1 MKARA
6 AFFALAVV
14 VLAASAFPRA
24 RSERRKF
31 FPQLRPGQTLDYLVS
46 FQSRRDINTQ
56 SNVIV
61 PNLPGAGSVTVL
73 ATLRVEVLP
82 SQHGLVR
89 LRTFLKPLSLAPGK
103 PSAQAPAP
111 SDISAVEFS
120 LDGGGSVSQIAGL
133 DSLPV
138 DQQAAWRE
146 WVARFAA
153 SLTFPKN
160 GVKAGDT
167 WESEE
172 PETAPSPIAG
182 LVWRKKS
189 QYVRDEPC
197 PEAHRA
203 AQGDFTE
210 AVSATQTCA
219 VILTTAVLQQKSS
232 AKDATPE
239 DYKLNRLRTS
249 GTAAGKNQSILYIS
263 RATGMLMRSSETAA
277 QSMSVTISLSSGG
290 NQVHYDV
297 SAQSNARVLFIQQ
310 APASRH

>member
-1 MKARA
+1 MKDR
-6 AFFALAVV
+6 FGLFALAVI

-31 FPQLRPGQTLDYLVS
+31 FPQLRPGQTLDYLIS
-46 FQSRRDINTQ
+46 FQSGRDINTQ

-82 SQHGLVR
+82 TQHGAVR
-89 LRTFLKPLSLAPGK
+89 LRTFLKPLSPAPGT
-103 PSAQAPAP
+103 PSAQTP
-111 SDISAVEFS
+111 SPPSAVEFD
-120 LDGGGSVSQIAGL
+120 LNGDGSVSQVAGL
-133 DSLPV
+133 DALPV

-146 WVARFAA
+146 WLARFAA

-160 GVKAGDT
+160 GVKAGET

-197 PEAHRA
+197 LEAHRA

-210 AVSATQTCA
+210 AISATQTCA
-219 VILTTAVLQQKSS
+219 VILTTAVLRQKSP

-263 RATGMLMRSSETAA
+263 RATGLLMRSSETAA
-277 QSMSVTISLSSGG
+277 QSMSVTISLAGG
-290 NQVHYDV
+290 GSQVHYDV
-297 SAQSNARVLFIQQ
+297 SAQSNARVLFVQQ